1 MRFMGKPFSL
11 ADYIRRQAG
20 TLAWRCVAIVFFGGI
35 VIAGPSTLNSV
46 LAKSEFA
53 KANTAAIAAAAQ
65 VAQDAS
71 KAAAEASTK
80 ADQLIVTQAEIIKT
94 QSKIFEEIRAQSD
107 SQAAT
112 AQSVAVIGEDV
123 KAIQGQLTRDESQ
136 IDGRH

>member
-1 MRFMGKPFSL
+1 MGKPFSL

>member
-1 MRFMGKPFSL
+1 MGKPFSL
-11 ADYIRRQAG
+11 ADYLRRQAG

-35 VIAGPSTLNSV
+35 ALAGPSMLNSV

-53 KANTAAIAAAAQ
+53 KANTAAIAAAVQ

-80 ADQLIVTQAEIIKT
+80 ADQLILTQAEIIKT
-94 QSKIFEEIRAQSD
+94 QAKIFDELHAQGTA
-107 SQAAT
+107 QAAT
-112 AQSVAVIGEDV
+112 SQSVAVIGEDV

-136 IDGRH
+136 IDERH